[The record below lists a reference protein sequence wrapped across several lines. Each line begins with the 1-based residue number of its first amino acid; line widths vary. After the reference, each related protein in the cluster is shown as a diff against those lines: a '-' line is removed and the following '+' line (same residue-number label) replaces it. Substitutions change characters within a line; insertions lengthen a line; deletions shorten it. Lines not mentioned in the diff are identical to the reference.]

1 MRAIHAISAKQQSPR
16 RKKNKLL
23 PTECFESDTLY
34 AGAGAGASAATA
46 PTHS

>member
-1 MRAIHAISAKQQSPR
+1 MHEGDSCEFSKTTKP
-16 RKKNKLL
+16 KKNKLL

-34 AGAGAGASAATA
+34 AGAGAGAATA